1 MSGFFEKNNTKVMTE
16 RERYET
22 KYNSARGNLLLVVV
36 FTIINLVLL
45 VTNSDTYFLFSAYV
59 PYFVA
64 GMGMLLCGKYPAE
77 YYEDLGQTEFFGN
90 GVFVGFVSVAVIITL
105 LYLLAWFLSKKE
117 RRGWLIFALVIF
129 IIDTVCMFAVN
140 DFAFESIIDI
150 VFHIWVIVSLTGGIS
165 ACKKMKAI
173 DEEPVFEDGE
183 YEEAQDGT
191 AETQNADSFAKRMA
205 DMEEKARVLASAEAF
220 GHEIIYRRVKRVNEL
235 VIDGYVYDEWEALI
249 ETAHTLSAQFD
260 GHTFVA
266 GYDGRFY
273 SFIEVDGERI
283 AKKARLY

>member
-1 MSGFFEKNNTKVMTE
+1 MAGFFEKNNTKVMTE

-150 VFHIWVIVSLTGGIS
+150 VFHIWVIVSLAGGIS
-165 ACKKMKAI
+165 ACKKMKSL

-183 YEEAQDGT
+183 YEEAQNGET
-191 AETQNADSFAKRMA
+191 AVENVTCAAKRMA

-235 VIDGYVYDEWEALI
+235 VIDGYVYDEWEALF

-266 GYDGRFY
+266 GYDGKFY